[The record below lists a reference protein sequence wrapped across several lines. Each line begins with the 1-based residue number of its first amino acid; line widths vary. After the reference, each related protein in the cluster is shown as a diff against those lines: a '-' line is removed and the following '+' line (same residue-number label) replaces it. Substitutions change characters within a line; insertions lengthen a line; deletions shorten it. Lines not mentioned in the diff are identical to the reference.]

1 MYLWLPLEGV
11 VDKGHADD
19 TARCCVP
26 AIQMY
31 KASSIT
37 SQPIGVGTRRKYMAE
52 FMHVQKHRLLD
63 RFHGEIHLYEVNPFD
78 QLSKVHALEVTILFA
93 IEWGVPGSVKPV
105 CMCVYSTSTTREN
118 SDLYLWLPLERVV
131 DKLRPCKKERVER
144 HMYMYCVQTP
154 S

>member
-1 MYLWLPLEGV
+1 
-11 VDKGHADD
+11 
-19 TARCCVP
+19 
-26 AIQMY
+26 
-31 KASSIT
+31 
-37 SQPIGVGTRRKYMAE
+37 MAK

-144 HMYMYCVQTP
+144 HMFILAKLFFEI
-154 S
+154 SF